1 MERLGLWMG
10 CFDEMNIIKIKM
22 RNIIKE
28 VLRSFK
34 KIVPVYVPVIQSDL
48 LKGRTALVTGGTRGI
63 GYAIAKRFLESG
75 ATVIITGRNA
85 KRVQNACEKIKN
97 ENKEAYRGQ
106 VFGIEMDVSDVQN
119 LEKKFDEI
127 LSNLN
132 GSKIDIL
139 VNNAGINSKG
149 TFGNTLEGD
158 FDSVLNTNLKG
169 TYFLSQIIAKYMQK
183 NKIEGN
189 ILNIASSSS
198 LRPATSSYMLSKWG
212 LRGLTLGL
220 AKTLIPYGI
229 IVNGLAPGP
238 TATSLLIKDN
248 YTGIETSSVPAG
260 RYATAEEIANMAV
273 VLVSSI
279 GRMVVGDIVYITG
292 GAGIIT
298 LDDMTY
304 PF

>member
-238 TATSLLIKDN
+238 TATSLLIKD
-248 YTGIETSSVPAG
+248 I
-260 RYATAEEIANMAV
+260 
-273 VLVSSI
+273 
-279 GRMVVGDIVYITG
+279 YI
-292 GAGIIT
+292 
-298 LDDMTY
+298 
-304 PF
+304 